1 MAYTDY
7 TPQQASEIG
16 EALYERDLRASLEP
30 GNIGKYIVINIE
42 NGEYEVGD
50 NDMEFSHNLHDRQP
64 MAALYCIRIG
74 YRSMSKI
81 GFSWSAL
88 KRTVSQENHDAIAA

>member
-16 EALYERDLRASLEP
+16 EALYERDIRAKVEP
-30 GNIGKYIVINIE
+30 DNIGKYIVINIE

-50 NDMEFSHNLHDRQP
+50 NASELSDNLHARQP
-64 MAALYCIRIG
+64 NAALYGIRVG
-74 YRSMSKI
+74 YRAAAKI
-81 GFSWSAL
+81 GASW
-88 KRTVSQENHDAIAA
+88 DAARR